1 MSWDPRSLPSQA
13 GRTIVVTGGS
23 TGIGYW
29 ASEQLASAGAR
40 IVIAARYAPKAA
52 EAIASIRARVPGAD
66 VTHVPLDLT
75 SLASV
80 RQAAVAI
87 ADLGGA
93 DVLVNNA
100 GLVISPAR
108 RQTTSD
114 GLELLV
120 GGNFVGHF
128 ALTALVFPVLRDR
141 VVGLGSFAT
150 RMTPLEPDDLMSE
163 KRYRPFRAYAFSK
176 HAVHGFA
183 FELDRR
189 LRAAGDARR
198 SLLAHPGYAVN
209 ELSEKRPGVISNS
222 HGWQRLSGYLSAPAG
237 QGKDHGAWPVVRAA
251 IDPDAESGDFYGP
264 RDLLGLRGTPVV
276 HAPVASSASP
286 EFGAK
291 LWTLAEQWS
300 GVPFSVGC
308 VAPAARRTRIET
320 LGRVTHDGAE
330 VRSQGCS

>member
-1 MSWDPRSLPSQA
+1 MSWDPQKLPSQA

-29 ASEQLASAGAR
+29 ACEQLAATGAR
-40 IVIAARYAPKAA
+40 LVIAARYAPKAR
-52 EAIASIRARVPGAD
+52 EAIAAIRSRVPGAD
-66 VTHVPLDLT
+66 VLHVPFDLT
-75 SLASV
+75 SLDAI
-80 RQAAVAI
+80 RNTAATI

-100 GLVISPAR
+100 GLVVASR
-108 RQTTSD
+108 KRTTTKD
-114 GLELLV
+114 GLELEV

-128 ALTALVFPVLRDR
+128 ALTALLFPVLRDR
-141 VVGLGSFAT
+141 VVGLGSLST
-150 RMTPLEPDDLMSE
+150 MMTKLDADDLMSE
-163 KRYRPFRAYAFSK
+163 RKYRPFRAYAFSK

-189 LRAAGDARR
+189 LRAAGDDRK

-222 HGWQRLSGYLSAPAG
+222 KGWQRIGGYLSAPFA

-251 IDPDAESGDFYGP
+251 VDPDAESGEFYGP
-264 RDLLGLRGTPVV
+264 RDMIGMRGTPVV
-276 HAPVASSASP
+276 QAPVTSSASP

-291 LWTLAEQWS
+291 LWALTEEWS
-300 GVPFSVGC
+300 GIRFDV
-308 VAPAARRTRIET
+308 
-320 LGRVTHDGAE
+320 
-330 VRSQGCS
+330 